1 MTFVQLVRLLVR
13 FAPYLLGSALFLAVT
28 VAYFSLQNKKE
39 YKSHTLLNTGLISG
53 YNIESSKGNRI
64 DYAYTNNE
72 IDNLINLATSLE
84 TNRELSARLFAELV
98 FQAKNNEATL
108 LEDNDSELEA
118 LLESVDKSG
127 IKGRTVE
134 ELFESIKAIRDNDK
148 DNEVYKLTY
157 SKNPL
162 IGVEQLE
169 TIKVFREGSS
179 DMIRMEY
186 TSIDPFLSK
195 RTLEL
200 LTEIFINKQKN
211 IKEGQS
217 DTVIQFFEEATQ
229 KTLDRLKNAEDELLS
244 FRVKNQIINYYE
256 QTRFIA
262 GNREELDKKYQ
273 EQLQIQAA
281 AQSSL
286 NRMESEISDKQTLA
300 RLQNEISKS
309 QGQIADYNFALMELS
324 LLDGG
329 QEDFQTVVLKEELEQ
344 KINSLKAEM
353 MSNTAGVVDY
363 NHTTD
368 GVPTTNIL
376 TQWLNS
382 LITYEEATAQ
392 IQVIDN
398 RMKEYD
404 QIYDRFAPLGSTLRR
419 LESEIDVAEREYLEN
434 LHSYNQA
441 RLHKYNMMM
450 STNLKVID
458 FPYYPAQPEKS
469 KAAMMVILS
478 FLVGLVL
485 PAGLVVTMEILDGS
499 LKTPKNA
506 SSQTGLKLVGILP
519 QYPKNLEKHPVDFDQ
534 LSKQALNLFVQELRI
549 QAQDRDK
556 VRVTFSSIQPGEGKS
571 SLISALERHLA
582 TYFPQCKDQ
591 FELKEIPSL
600 LHHPFH
606 LEIQEGEIFLL
617 IARADRKWTEADQ
630 HALKVFKKFIGKK
643 PLLFLNRV
651 RTDIMEEITG
661 EVPRRRSWIRA
672 KVKSLL
678 S

>member
-13 FAPYLLGSALFLAVT
+13 FAPYLVGTAFFLAIT
-28 VAYFSLQNKKE
+28 VGYFSLQNKKE

-98 FQAKNNEATL
+98 FQAQNSEATL
-108 LEDNDSELEA
+108 LDDNNGELEA
-118 LLESVDKSG
+118 LLESVAQSG
-127 IKGRTVE
+127 IKGNSPEKLLVA
-134 ELFESIKAIRDNDK
+134 IKEKRDSDK
-148 DNEVYKLTY
+148 GNEIYKLTY

-200 LTEIFINKQKN
+200 LTEIFIDKQKN

-229 KTLDRLKNAEDELLS
+229 KTLDRLQNAEDELLS

-273 EQLQIQAA
+273 EQLQIQAGA
-281 AQSSL
+281 KSSL
-286 NRMESEISDKQTLA
+286 TRMENEISDKKTLA
-300 RLQNEISKS
+300 RLQNQISKS
-309 QGQIADYNFALMELS
+309 QDQIADYNFALMELN
-324 LLDGG
+324 LIDRG
-329 QEDFQTVVLKEELEQ
+329 QGDFQSAVLKEELEQ
-344 KINSLKAEM
+344 KINILKAEM
-353 MSNTAGVVDY
+353 MSNTADVVDH

-382 LITYEEATAQ
+382 VITYEEATAQ
-392 IQVIDN
+392 IQVMQN
-398 RMKEYD
+398 RMREYD

-499 LKTPKNA
+499 LKTPRNA
-506 SSQTGLKLVGILP
+506 SEQTGLKLAGIMP
-519 QYPKNLEKHPVDFDQ
+519 QYPKRPEKHPVDFDQ
-534 LSKQALNLFVQELRI
+534 LSRQALNLFIQELRI
-549 QAQDRDK
+549 LAQDKTK
-556 VRVTFSSIQPGEGKS
+556 VRVNFASILPGEGKS
-571 SLISALERHLA
+571 ILIASVKDHLSE
-582 TYFPQCKDQ
+582 YFPQYKDQ
-591 FELKEIPSL
+591 FELNEIPSL
-600 LHHPFH
+600 LHHPFDM
-606 LEIQEGEIFLL
+606 EVQEGDIFLL
-617 IARADRKWTEADQ
+617 VARADRKWTEADQ

-643 PLLFLNRV
+643 PLLFLNHV

-661 EVPRRRSWIRA
+661 EVPRKRSWLRS

>member
-13 FAPYLLGSALFLAVT
+13 FAPYLLGSALFLSIT
-28 VAYFSLQNKKE
+28 VAYFSFQNKKE

-84 TNRELSARLFAELV
+84 TNRELSTRLFAELV
-98 FQAKNNEATL
+98 FEAKNGKSSL
-108 LEDNDSELEA
+108 MKDNDGELA
-118 LLESVDKSG
+118 SLLESVKESG
-127 IKGRTVE
+127 IQGNSPE
-134 ELFESIKAIRDNDK
+134 QLYQAIQAARDGDK
-148 DNEVYKLTY
+148 ENEIYKLTY

-169 TIKVFREGSS
+169 TMKVFREGSS

-200 LTEIFINKQKN
+200 LTEIFISKQKS
-211 IKEGQS
+211 IKQGQS
-217 DTVIQFFEEATQ
+217 DTVIEFFEEATQ

-262 GNREELDKKYQ
+262 GNKEELDKKYQ
-273 EQLQIQAA
+273 EQLQIQAG

-286 NRMESEISDKQTLA
+286 ARMENEIADKQTLA
-300 RLQNEISKS
+300 KLQNQISKS
-309 QGQIADYNFALMELS
+309 QDQIAEYNFALTELS

-329 QEDFQTVVLKEELEQ
+329 QEDYQTLVLKDELEQ

-353 MSNTAGVVDY
+353 LDNTTGVVDH

-368 GVPTTNIL
+368 GVPTSNIL

-382 LITYEEATAQ
+382 VITYEEATAQ
-392 IQVIDN
+392 IQVIQN

-404 QIYDRFAPLGSTLRR
+404 RIYDRFAPLGSTLRR

-469 KAAMMVILS
+469 KAVMMVILS
-478 FLVGLVL
+478 FLIGLVL
-485 PAGLVVTMEILDGS
+485 PASGLVAMEILDGS

-506 SSQTGLKLVGILP
+506 VEQTGLKLAGILP
-519 QYPKNLEKHPVDFDQ
+519 QFPKNPAKHPVDFDQ

-549 QAQDRDK
+549 LAQGRVQ
-556 VRVTFSSIQPGEGKS
+556 VRVTLASIQPGEGKS
-571 SLISALERHLA
+571 NLIDALERHLSE
-582 TYFPQCKDQ
+582 YFPQCQNQ
-591 FELKEIPSL
+591 FEFLEIPSL

-606 LEIQEGEIFLL
+606 LEVEEGEIFLL
-617 IARADRKWTEADQ
+617 VARADRKWTEADQ

-643 PLLFLNRV
+643 PILFLNRV

-661 EVPRRRSWIRA
+661 EVPRKRSWLRS